1 MSEDRTEMWR
11 RLGLEFIAIVLGVLV
26 ALAVDDWRQS
36 RADRELE
43 KHLLTSLRADLEAD
57 EDDAKFQQEAEQ
69 KLRDAVD
76 HILAVVDNPLAPATV
91 RNNATGNEI
100 DASLCLLKYRL
111 ELEVSKSTFSEMLA
125 TGSLKVIQNTDL
137 RKQIAKYYTESG
149 ILLAIPN
156 RLIDPRPEFLTA
168 LASVG
173 VVPCYAEHL
182 PDLVERLKSEPLI
195 ATHALRIRSYY
206 TGDSIVRDLREIR
219 LSLISSVDREISR
232 FE

>member
-1 MSEDRTEMWR
+1 MWR

-57 EDDAKFQQEAEQ
+57 ENDAKFQQKAEQ

-76 HILAVVDNPLAPATV
+76 HILAVVDHPLAPATA

-100 DASLCLLKYRL
+100 DESLCLLKFRL
-111 ELEVSKSTFSEMLA
+111 ELEVSESTFSEMLA
-125 TGSLKVIQNTDL
+125 TGSLKVIQNTDF
-137 RKQIAKYYTESG
+137 RAQIAKYYTESR
-149 ILLAIPN
+149 ILLEIPN

-173 VVPCYAEHL
+173 VVPCYVEHL

-206 TGDSIVRDLREIR
+206 TGGSIVRDLREIR
-219 LSLISSVDREISR
+219 LSLISSIDREISR